1 MDTWHIILTI
11 ISSNVFAILI
21 NEVIVKAKQRK
32 RLEKKV
38 DVVVDCVTWLTTPNG
53 DKKIIEKRINE
64 KLKEI
69 K

>member
-11 ISSNVFAILI
+11 ISSNVFAILV
-21 NEVIVKAKQRK
+21 NEFIVKAKQRK

-38 DVVVDCVTWLTTPNG
+38 DVLVDCLKWLCANG
-53 DKKIIEKRINE
+53 DKKVIKKRINE
-64 KLKEI
+64 KLKEL